1 VANDG
6 PSEGGLTL
14 VTSKNGPRM
23 LSKAQLRLFGI
34 SLITLGASQVSPG
47 VGAGLV
53 IAGLGFVFAGIFF
66 GQFPPTTGSEVRWS
80 AAASLVMLVG
90 LVGPPIGTYPSSI
103 AGIRPSLIVVGGMAC
118 LVAFGL
124 GHRHAGRLVVVALVL
139 GVSVITTSA
148 LMTHEWNSEVGTDIY
163 RAHRAAGG
171 ALTSGQN
178 PYTDVVRFEDGN
190 PFQEGRVFEG
200 YPYPPVVLGTYGLAG
215 SVTDPRLVSSVAWLF
230 FLGWLGWRS
239 VRWRSGEA
247 SNLNLAVLMVLGL
260 SPLISLV
267 WFMAWTEPI
276 TLALFTVAAILWER
290 YPKSSGLFLGLALA
304 SKQYLVFLAPMLV
317 LHRDRGSRPRSV
329 LAAVVAGLTILV
341 GLAPDPP
348 AFLRST
354 IGNLADITYRPDTQS
369 LPGLLGH
376 LGLQLNLPNVVWI
389 LVGLGVTTL
398 LARSSTTSSG
408 FMIRA
413 GLGLGSAFVLGMAFP
428 NYWFLVAGLLGL
440 GTALDVVGAEERAIS
455 HPIVV

>member
-1 VANDG
+1 
-6 PSEGGLTL
+6 
-14 VTSKNGPRM
+14 M
-23 LSKAQLRLFGI
+23 LSRAQLRLLGI
-34 SLITLGASQVSPG
+34 ALITLGASHVSPG
-47 VGAGLV
+47 VSAGLV
-53 IAGLGFVFAGIFF
+53 IAGLGFAFAGTF
-66 GQFPPTTGSEVRWS
+66 GQFPPTNGSEVRW
-80 AAASLVMLVG
+80 AAATSLVILVG

-103 AGIRPSLIVVGGMAC
+103 AGVRPSLIVVGGMAC

-124 GHRHAGRLVVVALVL
+124 GHRRTGRLVAVALVL
-139 GVSVITTSA
+139 GVSVITTVA
-148 LMTHEWNSEVGTDIY
+148 LMTQEWNSAVGTDIY
-163 RAHRAAGG
+163 HAHRAAGQ

-200 YPYPPVVLGTYGLAG
+200 YPYPPVALGTYGLTG
-215 SVTDPRLVSSVAWLF
+215 SVTDPRLVSSLAWLF
-230 FLGWLGWRS
+230 FLGWLGWRA
-239 VRWRSGEA
+239 VRSQSGEA
-247 SNLNLAVLMVLGL
+247 SNLSLAVLMVLGL

-276 TLALFTVAAILWER
+276 TLALFVVSAILWER
-290 YPKSSGLFLGLALA
+290 YPKSSGLFLGVALA

-317 LHRDRGSRPRSV
+317 LHRDRGSRSRSV
-329 LAAVVAGLTILV
+329 LAASVAGLTILV

-354 IGNLADITYRPDTQS
+354 IGNLADIAYRPDTQS
-369 LPGLLGH
+369 LPGLLGD
-376 LGLQLNLPNVVWI
+376 LGLQLNLPNIVWI

-398 LARSSTTSSG
+398 LARSSTASSG

-413 GLGLGSAFVLGMAFP
+413 GLGLGAAFVLGMAFP

-440 GTALDVVGAEERAIS
+440 GSALDVEVAEARAIS
-455 HPIVV
+455 QPVAV

>member
-1 VANDG
+1 
-6 PSEGGLTL
+6 
-14 VTSKNGPRM
+14 M
-23 LSKAQLRLFGI
+23 LSRAQLRLLGI
-34 SLITLGASQVSPG
+34 ALITLGASHVSPG
-47 VGAGLV
+47 VSAGLV
-53 IAGLGFVFAGIFF
+53 IAGLGFAFAGTF
-66 GQFPPTTGSEVRWS
+66 GQFPPTNGSEVRL
-80 AAASLVMLVG
+80 AATTSLVMLVG

-103 AGIRPSLIVVGGMAC
+103 AGMRPTLIVVGGMAC
-118 LVAFGL
+118 VVAFGL
-124 GHRHAGRLVVVALVL
+124 GHRHTGRLIAVVLVL
-139 GVSVITTSA
+139 GVSVITTAA
-148 LMTHEWNSEVGTDIY
+148 LMTHEWSSNVGTDIY
-163 RAHRAAGG
+163 HAHRAAGE
-171 ALTSGQN
+171 ALASGQN
-178 PYTDVVRFEDGN
+178 PYTGVVRFEDGN
-190 PFQEGRVFEG
+190 PYQEGRVFEG
-200 YPYPPVVLGTYGLAG
+200 YPYPPVVLATYGLAG

-230 FLGWLGWRS
+230 FLGWLGWRA
-239 VRWRSGEA
+239 VRWRSGEV
-247 SNLNLAVLMVLGL
+247 SSLSLAVLTVLGL

-276 TLALFTVAAILWER
+276 TLALFTVAAILWKR

-329 LAAVVAGLTILV
+329 VAAGVAGLTILV
-341 GLAPDPP
+341 GLTPDPP

-354 IGNLADITYRPDTQS
+354 IGNLADIAYRPDTQS
-369 LPGLLGH
+369 LPGLLGD

-389 LVGLGVTTL
+389 LVGLGVATL

-440 GTALDVVGAEERAIS
+440 GSALDVVAAEAGAIS
-455 HPIVV
+455 QPIVV